1 MFLFSM
7 LHGQKPSYRTPLHCC
22 NCCSAP
28 HLQQSE
34 GEGETYRRVG
44 VSAGRRGG
52 ETYRRMGVSAG
63 RRGGETKRRVGGSA
77 YGRNETAYRRV
88 GTRGAVG
95 LRSRATGVARLE
107 TSLLLITPP
116 QPFILRS
123 LLFACSSSITCNAGR
138 AGAQPYRATRADT
151 PIRRPAV
158 SFLPHADPPT
168 RPYADTFLPLADPP
182 TRRFVSPHTPT
193 RRYADT
199 PFRFSRLP
207 LAHAGGI
214 STGAC
219 RNLRIYAHKT
229 WEKTRILFSSYSNPI
244 FRWRVFSC

>member
-1 MFLFSM
+1 MPDLLSSRNMFLFSM
-7 LHGQKPSYRTPLHCC
+7 LHRQKPSYRTPLHCC

-44 VSAGRRGG
+44 
-52 ETYRRMGVSAG
+52 
-63 RRGGETKRRVGGSA
+63 GSA
-77 YGRNETAYRRV
+77 DGRNETAYRRV

-168 RPYADTFLPLADPP
+168 RPYAVSFLPTPPRSRWRYFDRSVPESAHLCSQNLGKDPHP
-182 TRRFVSPHTPT
+182 VFVLFKSN
-193 RRYADT
+193 
-199 PFRFSRLP
+199 LP
-207 LAHAGGI
+207 LEGVLLLIMTYWTYDGGLGGSASLAVI
-214 STGAC
+214 VHF
-219 RNLRIYAHKT
+219 L
-229 WEKTRILFSSYSNPI
+229 SS
-244 FRWRVFSC
+244 